1 LPQVERALEI
11 TRIQLCGRLS
21 VEIDGVQLSE
31 RLRGKQVPL
40 LLAYLV
46 LHRARHV
53 GRDELIDALWP
64 DQPPVSQDAALRTL
78 LSRLRS
84 SLGASTLA
92 GRDELILTLPE
103 PVWID
108 VEAAAAEVARAVDA
122 LEGGD
127 ARRAWALAQVPL
139 NIASRGLLPGS
150 QATWL
155 EPPRR
160 ELEAVRQQALE
171 VIGRAG
177 LVMGGTQL
185 QSAERAA
192 RTLIETQPYRESG
205 YVLLMEALA
214 ARGDVAEAMRVFDG
228 LRTLLRD
235 ELGTA
240 PSPEAIVAHER
251 LLRPEPRTGEPG
263 GRSDQGASSIPL
275 PAELRHRARAQLIGR
290 EQEIGELEERWDLA
304 CGGVGGGRS
313 GGRDGGR
320 DGGLDGRLDGGLDGR
335 RDGGPAGGLEG
346 GLEGGREGG
355 ADPEARSG
363 RIVLLAGD
371 AGIGKTTLTA
381 ELARRVH
388 DAGAIVL
395 AGRSPRETVVPY
407 QPFLEA
413 LRHWAMNAVLTDLRA
428 NTREYG
434 SELAR
439 LIPELRRRAPDLP
452 PPPQDE
458 PETERYRL
466 FEAVVGL
473 LTELSRSAPV
483 LLVLDDLQWAD
494 RPTLLLLRHMA
505 RATNPARLLI
515 LGAYR
520 AADRRGDTFTNALGE
535 LRRDRLA
542 SQLDIRGLSE
552 SETAELVLL
561 RAGENPA
568 RAFARA
574 LYEETEGNPFFV
586 EEIIRHLIEAGV
598 EVGRASA
605 SELQRFGLPEGV
617 KQVIAFRLGR
627 LEAPAAE
634 LLRVAAVIGR
644 DIDATLLERVV
655 LLSEEEFLGALDEAL
670 AAELLVESDA
680 KPGSYLFS
688 HALIRETLYESM
700 SGPRR
705 ARIHKRVGE
714 AIEAMQ
720 GRRRERYLPELAY
733 HFTRGADPEDA
744 QKAITYAVRA
754 GEQATTMLA
763 HEEAAEHYARAIDV
777 QGRFQPEASER
788 RCELLL
794 RLGEARVRAGERA
807 LGSSAFREAAAL
819 AERLGD
825 GASLAR
831 AAIGASRRYV
841 QPPGVVDT
849 ELIAMIE
856 RALEL
861 EPDRSLV
868 RVRLLACLCGAIY
881 YSPER
886 DRMRALSDEAIEIA
900 TELGDPEARA
910 YACSARRRILWDA
923 PHLSERVEVSTE
935 MLTLARQI
943 GNLELQLQ
951 AHAWLV
957 VDLLER
963 GDRDAV
969 TAQMEAFDG
978 GASRLRESL
987 YEWSTIV
994 WRAMSALLA
1003 GQLERAD
1010 VLASE
1015 ALAAG
1020 APAEAVT
1027 ASQYYSIQVLGIR
1040 REQGRMGELEHAA
1053 RKLVDD
1059 NPGRPAW
1066 RAALAT
1072 LLCEEGRLDEA
1083 REEFERLAAGGFDD
1097 VPKDLDWLI
1106 AMTLLSDVC
1115 ADLGDGERAALLYA
1129 KLGPYAAVN
1138 VVIGLAAVCL
1148 GSAESFLGKLA
1159 ATMGDGARAERHFE
1173 RALEANAQLG
1183 ARACLARTQV
1193 DYARALG
1200 SGPRAAELIA
1210 AASATAA
1217 ELGLGAVTRKV
1228 AKLERVG

>member
-1 LPQVERALEI
+1 M

-21 VEIDGVQLSE
+21 VEIGGVQLSD
-31 RLRGKQVPL
+31 RLRGRQVPL

-46 LHRARHV
+46 LNRTRHV

-64 DQPPVSQDAALRTL
+64 DQPPVSEDAALRTL

-84 SLGASTLA
+84 SLGTSTLA
-92 GRDELILTLPE
+92 GRDELILALPE

-108 VEAAAAEVARAVDA
+108 VEAAAAEVARALDA
-122 LEGGD
+122 LTRGD

-139 NIASRGLLPGS
+139 NIASRGLLPGA

-155 EPPRR
+155 EAPRR
-160 ELEAVRQQALE
+160 ELEDVRHQALE

-177 LVMGGTQL
+177 LMMGGTQL

-192 RTLIETQPYRESG
+192 RALIETEPYRESG
-205 YVLLMEALA
+205 YVVLMEALS
-214 ARGDVAEAMRVFDG
+214 ARGNAAEALRVFDG

-235 ELGTA
+235 ELGTN
-240 PSPEAIVAHER
+240 PSPEAIAAHDR
-251 LLRPEPRTGEPG
+251 LLRPLERSGEPG
-263 GRSDQGASSIPL
+263 RAGGAGNQDLGPSAIPL
-275 PAELRHRARAQLIGR
+275 PAELRQRAQGPLIGR
-290 EQEIGELEERWDLA
+290 ATELADLVARWDRA
-304 CGGVGGGRS
+304 CGG
-313 GGRDGGR
+313 
-320 DGGLDGRLDGGLDGR
+320 
-335 RDGGPAGGLEG
+335 AGV
-346 GLEGGREGG
+346 G
-355 ADPEARSG
+355 ADRGAEDPETQGG

-371 AGIGKTTLTA
+371 AGIGKTTLAA
-381 ELARRVH
+381 ELALRVH

-413 LRHWAMNAVLTDLRA
+413 LRHWALNAALTDLRA
-428 NTREYG
+428 STREYG

-452 PPPQDE
+452 PPASDE

-494 RPTLLLLRHMA
+494 RPTLLLLRHLA

-520 AADRRGDTFTNALGE
+520 STERRGDTFTNALGE

-542 SQLDIRGLSE
+542 SQLDIRGLNE
-552 SETAELVLL
+552 SETAELVRV
-561 RAGENPA
+561 RAGVTPG
-568 RAFARA
+568 RSFAHA

-598 EVGRASA
+598 HVGSASA

-627 LEAPAAE
+627 LEAPAAQ

-644 DIDATLLERVV
+644 DVDAALLERVV
-655 LLSEEEFLGALDEAL
+655 TLGEEEFLAALDEAL
-670 AAELLVESDA
+670 AAGLVVESDE

-714 AIEAMQ
+714 EIEAAR
-720 GRRRERYLPELAY
+720 GRRHERYLPELAY
-733 HFTRGADPEDA
+733 HFTRAADPDDA
-744 QKAITYAVRA
+744 EKAITYALRA
-754 GEQATTMLA
+754 AEQATTMLA
-763 HEEAAEHYARAIDV
+763 HEEAAEHYARALDV
-777 QGRFQPEASER
+777 LGRFQPEAPER

-794 RLGEARVRAGERA
+794 RLGEARVRGGERA
-807 LGSSAFREAAAL
+807 YASSAFREAAAL

-825 GASLAR
+825 GARLAR
-831 AAIGASRRYV
+831 AAVGASRRYV

-849 ELIAMIE
+849 ELIDMIE

-861 EPDRSLV
+861 QPDRTLM
-868 RVRLLACLCGAIY
+868 RVRLLASLCGAIY
-881 YSPER
+881 YSPGR
-886 DRMRALSDEAIEIA
+886 DRMPALSDEAMDIA
-900 TELGDPEARA
+900 TEIGDPEARA
-910 YACSARRRILWDA
+910 YACSARRRVLWDA
-923 PHLSERVEVSTE
+923 PHLAERIEVSTE

-969 TAQMEAFDG
+969 DAQIEAFEA
-978 GASRLRESL
+978 GANQTRQTLFEWNSL
-987 YEWSTIV
+987 V
-994 WRAMSALLA
+994 WRAMRALLA
-1003 GQLERAD
+1003 GSLDRAD
-1010 VLASE
+1010 RLASE

-1027 ASQYYSIQVLGIR
+1027 AAQYYAIQVLGIR
-1040 REQGRMGELEHAA
+1040 RDQGRMGELEQAA
-1053 RKLVDD
+1053 RQLVED

-1072 LLCEEGRLDEA
+1072 LLCQEGRLSEA
-1083 REEFERLAAGGFDD
+1083 REEFERLAGGDFEDI
-1097 VPKDLDWLI
+1097 PKDLDWMI
-1106 AMTLLSDVC
+1106 AITLLSDVC
-1115 ADLGDGERAALLYA
+1115 ADLGDSDRAALLYA
-1129 KLGPYAAVN
+1129 KLEPYADAN

-1148 GSAESFLGKLA
+1148 GSAASFLGKLA
-1159 ATMGDGARAERHFE
+1159 ATTGRTDLAAGHFE
-1173 RALEANAQLG
+1173 HALEANAALDAPG
-1183 ARACLARTQV
+1183 CLARTQV

-1200 SGPRAAELIA
+1200 PGPRAEELLA
-1210 AASATAA
+1210 AAEQTAS
-1217 ELGLGAVTRKV
+1217 ELGLGAVARKI
-1228 AKLERVG
+1228 AEFRGR

>member
-1 LPQVERALEI
+1 
-11 TRIQLCGRLS
+11 

-46 LHRARHV
+46 LNRRRHV

-64 DQPPVSQDAALRTL
+64 HQAPASEDAALRTL

-84 SLGASTLA
+84 SLGASSLA
-92 GRDELILTLPE
+92 GRDELILSLPE

-108 VEAAAAEVARAVDA
+108 VEAAAAEVASA
-122 LEGGD
+122 LEALDGGD

-139 NIASRGLLPGS
+139 NIASRGLLPGA

-155 EPPRR
+155 EAPRR
-160 ELEAVRQQALE
+160 ELEDVRQQALE

-192 RTLIETQPYRESG
+192 RTLIETEPYRESG

-214 ARGDVAEAMRVFDG
+214 ARGNVAEALRVFDG
-228 LRTLLRD
+228 LRILLRD
-235 ELGTA
+235 ELGTN
-240 PSPEAIVAHER
+240 PSRETIAAHDR
-251 LLRPEPRTGEPG
+251 LLRPQERGVEAG
-263 GRSDQGASSIPL
+263 GSAGTAGVSAIPL
-275 PAELRHRARAQLIGR
+275 PAELRHRAQGRLIGR
-290 EQEIGELEERWDLA
+290 HSEIAELEERWTLA
-304 CGGVGGGRS
+304 CGGAGAGLGPGPGS
-313 GGRDGGR
+313 GIRAGTSPGSDADDGG
-320 DGGLDGRLDGGLDGR
+320 
-335 RDGGPAGGLEG
+335 
-346 GLEGGREGG
+346 
-355 ADPEARSG
+355 G

-371 AGIGKTTLTA
+371 AGIGKTTLIA
-381 ELARRVH
+381 ELARQVH
-388 DAGAIVL
+388 GAGAIVL

-413 LRHWAMNAVLTDLRA
+413 LRHWALNALVADVRA

-434 SELAR
+434 PELAR
-439 LIPELRRRAPDLP
+439 LIPELRRRVPDMP

-473 LTELSRSAPV
+473 FGDLSRSAPV

-494 RPTLLLLRHMA
+494 RPTLLLLRHLA
-505 RATNPARLLI
+505 RATDPARVLI
-515 LGAYR
+515 LGSYR
-520 AADRRGDTFTNALGE
+520 SAERGDTFTNALTE

-542 SQLDIRGLSE
+542 SELDIKGLDE
-552 SETAELVLL
+552 VETAELVRL
-561 RAGENPA
+561 RAGEAPA

-598 EVGRASA
+598 KVGSASA

-617 KQVIAFRLGR
+617 KQVIAFRLMR
-627 LEAPAAE
+627 LGAPAAE

-644 DIDATLLERVV
+644 DVDGELLESVV
-655 LLSEEEFLGALDEAL
+655 QLGDDEFLAALEEAL
-670 AAELLVESDA
+670 GAVLLVESDER
-680 KPGSYLFS
+680 PGSYLFS

-700 SGPRR
+700 SALRR

-714 AIEAMQ
+714 AIEAAQ
-720 GRRRERYLPELAY
+720 GRRHERYLPELAY
-733 HFTRGADPEDA
+733 HFTRAADPDDA
-744 QKAITYAVRA
+744 EKAITYAFRA

-763 HEEAAEHYARAIDV
+763 HEEAAEHYARALEV

-794 RLGEARVRAGERA
+794 RLGEARVRGGERA
-807 LGSSAFREAAAL
+807 RGSSAFRDAAAL
-819 AERLGD
+819 AEQLGD

-831 AAIGASRRYV
+831 AAIGASRLYV
-841 QPPGVVDT
+841 QPPGVVDA

-861 EPDRSLV
+861 EPERSIV

-886 DRMRALSDEAIEIA
+886 DRMAAISAEAAEIA
-900 TELGDPEARA
+900 DDLGDPEARA
-910 YACSARRRILWDA
+910 YACSARRRVLWDA
-923 PHLSERVEVSTE
+923 PHLAERIEVSTE
-935 MLTLARQI
+935 MLTLARHI

-963 GDRDAV
+963 GDLDAV
-969 TAQMEAFDG
+969 DAQLDAFEA
-978 GASRLRESL
+978 GADRLRQPL
-987 YEWSTIV
+987 FEWNALM
-994 WRAMSALLA
+994 WRAMRALLA
-1003 GQLERAD
+1003 GSLSLADQLA
-1010 VLASE
+1010 AE

-1020 APAEAVT
+1020 GPVEAVT
-1027 ASQYYSIQVLGIR
+1027 ASQYYAIQLLGIR
-1040 REQGRMGELEHAA
+1040 REQGRMGELEQPA
-1053 RKLVDD
+1053 RKLVEE
-1059 NPGRPAW
+1059 NPARPAW

-1072 LLCEEGRLDEA
+1072 MLCEEGRLAEA
-1083 REEFERLAAGGFDD
+1083 REEFSRLAAGDFEDI
-1097 VPKDLDWLI
+1097 PKDLDWII

-1115 ADLGDGERAALLYA
+1115 ADLDDGARAALLYA
-1129 KLGPYAAVN
+1129 RLEPYADAN

-1148 GSAESFLGKLA
+1148 GSAASFLGKLA
-1159 ATMGDGARAERHFE
+1159 ATMGDAALAERHFE
-1173 RALEANAQLG
+1173 RALVVNERLG
-1183 ARACLARTQV
+1183 APACLARTQV

-1200 SGPRAAELIA
+1200 MGDPRAAEVL
-1210 AASATAA
+1210 ATAERTA
-1217 ELGLGAVTRKV
+1217 ADLGLGAVARKV
-1228 AKLERVG
+1228 AALSAAAP

>member
-1 LPQVERALEI
+1 M

-21 VEIDGVQLSE
+21 VEIDGVQISE

-46 LHRARHV
+46 LNRARHV

-64 DQPPVSQDAALRTL
+64 EEPPVSQDAALRTL

-84 SLGASTLA
+84 SLGSETLA

-108 VEAAAAEVARAVDA
+108 VEAAAAEVSRALDA
-122 LEGGD
+122 LTRGD

-139 NIASRGLLPGS
+139 NIASRGLLPGA

-155 EPPRR
+155 EAPRR
-160 ELEAVRQQALE
+160 ELEDVRHQALE

-192 RTLIETQPYRESG
+192 RTLIETEPYRESG

-214 ARGDVAEAMRVFDG
+214 ARGNVAEALRVFDG

-235 ELGTA
+235 ELGTN
-240 PSPEAIVAHER
+240 PSPEAIAAHER
-251 LLRPEPRTGEPG
+251 LLRPESRGADMDQ
-263 GRSDQGASSIPL
+263 RSDQGIPAIPL
-275 PAELRHRARAQLIGR
+275 PAELRHRAQAPLIGR
-290 EQEIGELEERWDLA
+290 EQELAELQRRWDLA
-304 CGGVGGGRS
+304 CGGAGGAGGAGGWGGSGGGRGGVRGPDSDAS
-313 GGRDGGR
+313 G
-320 DGGLDGRLDGGLDGR
+320 
-335 RDGGPAGGLEG
+335 
-346 GLEGGREGG
+346 
-355 ADPEARSG
+355 G

-371 AGIGKTTLTA
+371 AGIGKTTLSA

-388 DAGAIVL
+388 EDGAIVL

-413 LRHWAMNAVLTDLRA
+413 LRHWAFNAFVADLRA

-434 SELAR
+434 PELAR
-439 LIPELRRRAPDLP
+439 LVPELRRRVPDLA

-494 RPTLLLLRHMA
+494 RPTLLLLRHLA

-515 LGAYR
+515 LVAYR
-520 AADRRGDTFTNALGE
+520 SAERGDTFTNALTE

-542 SQLDIRGLSE
+542 SELDVKGLGE
-552 SETAELVLL
+552 SETAELVRA
-561 RAGENPA
+561 RAGEAPA

-598 EVGRASA
+598 HVGSASA

-617 KQVIAFRLGR
+617 KQVIAFRLMR

-644 DIDATLLERVV
+644 DVDAALLERVV
-655 LLSEEEFLGALDEAL
+655 VLTEDEFLAALDETIGAS
-670 AAELLVESDA
+670 LLVESDDR
-680 KPGSYLFS
+680 PGSYLFT

-700 SGPRR
+700 SATRR

-714 AIEAMQ
+714 AIEAAQ
-720 GRRRERYLPELAY
+720 GRRHERYLPELAY

-744 QKAITYAVRA
+744 EKAITYALRA
-754 GEQATTMLA
+754 ADLATTMLA
-763 HEEAAEHYARAIDV
+763 HEEAAEHYAHAIDV
-777 QGRFQPEASER
+777 QGRFQPEAYER

-794 RLGEARVRAGERA
+794 RLGEARVRGGERA

-861 EPDRSLV
+861 ERERSLV

-886 DRMRALSDEAIEIA
+886 DRMAALSDEAMSIA
-900 TELGDPEARA
+900 VELGDPEARA
-910 YACSARRRILWDA
+910 YACSARRRVLWDA
-923 PHLSERVEVSTE
+923 PHLAERIEVSTE

-969 TAQMEAFDG
+969 DAQIEAFEA
-978 GASRLRESL
+978 GAGRLRQPL
-987 YEWSTIV
+987 FEWNSIL
-994 WRAMSALLA
+994 WRAMRALLA
-1003 GQLERAD
+1003 GSLSLADQLA
-1010 VLASE
+1010 AE

-1027 ASQYYSIQVLGIR
+1027 VSQYYAIQLLGIR
-1040 REQGRMGELEHAA
+1040 REQGRMGELEPSA
-1053 RKLVDD
+1053 RRLVEE
-1059 NPGRPAW
+1059 NPSRPAW

-1072 LLCEEGRLDEA
+1072 LLCESGRLDEA
-1083 REEFERLAAGGFDD
+1083 REEFERLALGDFEDI
-1097 VPKDLDWLI
+1097 PKDLDWMI

-1115 ADLGDGERAALLYA
+1115 ADLGDGDRAALLYA
-1129 KLGPYAAVN
+1129 KLEPYANLN

-1148 GSAESFLGKLA
+1148 GSAESFLGRLA
-1159 ATMGDGARAERHFE
+1159 GTMGRIDLATRHFE
-1173 RALEANAQLG
+1173 RALAGDFALG
-1183 ARACLARTQV
+1183 APACLARTQV

-1200 SGPRAAELIA
+1200 PGPRAAELLA
-1210 AASATAA
+1210 AAGRTAA
-1217 ELGLGAVTRKV
+1217 ELGLGAVARKV
-1228 AKLERVG
+1228 AALDGF

>member
-1 LPQVERALEI
+1 M

-21 VEIDGVQLSE
+21 VEIDGVQLSQ

-40 LLAYLV
+40 LLAYMV
-46 LHRARHV
+46 LNRMRHV

-64 DQPPVSQDAALRTL
+64 HQAPVSQDAALRTL

-84 SLGASTLA
+84 SLGASSLA
-92 GRDELILTLPE
+92 GRDELILSLPE

-108 VEAAAAEVARAVDA
+108 VEAAAAEVSRALEA

-127 ARRAWALAQVPL
+127 SRRAWALAQVPL
-139 NIASRGLLPGS
+139 NIASRGLLPGA
-150 QATWL
+150 QAIWL
-155 EPPRR
+155 EAPRR
-160 ELEAVRQQALE
+160 ELEDVREQALE

-177 LVMGGTQL
+177 LLMGGTQL

-192 RTLIETQPYRESG
+192 RTLIETEPYRESG

-214 ARGDVAEAMRVFDG
+214 ARGNVAEALRVFDV

-235 ELGTA
+235 ELGTT
-240 PSPEAIVAHER
+240 PSAEAIAVHDR
-251 LLRPEPRTGEPG
+251 LLRPQERGVEPAG
-263 GRSDQGASSIPL
+263 GAGPASVQAIPL
-275 PAELRHRARAQLIGR
+275 PAELRHRAQGPLIGR
-290 EQEIGELEERWDLA
+290 QSEIAELEERWNLA
-304 CGGVGGGRS
+304 CGGAGPGMVP
-313 GGRDGGR
+313 
-320 DGGLDGRLDGGLDGR
+320 GLDPD
-335 RDGGPAGGLEG
+335 AGG
-346 GLEGGREGG
+346 
-355 ADPEARSG
+355 G

-371 AGIGKTTLTA
+371 AGVGKTTLIA

-388 DAGAIVL
+388 NAGAIVL

-413 LRHWAMNAVLTDLRA
+413 LRHWALNALVADLRA
-428 NTREYG
+428 STREYG
-434 SELAR
+434 PELAR
-439 LIPELRRRAPDLP
+439 LIPELRRRVPDLP
-452 PPPQDE
+452 SPPQDE

-494 RPTLLLLRHMA
+494 RPSLLLLRHLA

-515 LGAYR
+515 LGSYR
-520 AADRRGDTFTNALGE
+520 SAERGDTFTNALTE
-535 LRRDRLA
+535 LRRDRL
-542 SQLDIRGLSE
+542 SSELDIKGLDE
-552 SETAELVLL
+552 AETAELVRL
-561 RAGENPA
+561 RASEAPA

-598 EVGRASA
+598 QVGSASA

-627 LEAPAAE
+627 LDAPAAE

-644 DIDATLLERVV
+644 DIDGELLEGVV
-655 LLSEEEFLGALDEAL
+655 QLGEDEFLAALEEAL
-670 AAELLVESDA
+670 GAVLLVESDERT
-680 KPGSYLFS
+680 GSYLFS

-700 SGPRR
+700 SALRR

-714 AIEAMQ
+714 AIEAAQ
-720 GRRRERYLPELAY
+720 GRRHERYLPELAY
-733 HFTRGADPEDA
+733 HFTRGADPDDA
-744 QKAITYAVRA
+744 EKAITYALRA

-763 HEEAAEHYARAIDV
+763 HEEAAEHYARALDV
-777 QGRFQPEASER
+777 QGRFQPDASER

-794 RLGEARVRAGERA
+794 RLGEARVRGGERA
-807 LGSSAFREAAAL
+807 RGSSAFRDAAAL
-819 AERLGD
+819 AEQLGD
-825 GASLAR
+825 GAALAR
-831 AAIGASRRYV
+831 AAIGASRLYV

-861 EPDRSLV
+861 SPDRTVV

-881 YSPER
+881 YAPER
-886 DRMRALSDEAIEIA
+886 DRMSALSAEAMEIA
-900 TELGDPEARA
+900 VELGDPEARA
-910 YACSARRRILWDA
+910 YACSARRRVLWDA
-923 PHLSERVEVSTE
+923 PHLAERIELSTE

-963 GDRDAV
+963 GDLDAV
-969 TAQMEAFDG
+969 DAQIDAFEA
-978 GASRLRESL
+978 GADRLRQPL
-987 YEWSTIV
+987 FQWNAIL
-994 WRAMSALLA
+994 WRAMRALLA
-1003 GQLERAD
+1003 GSLSVADQLA
-1010 VLASE
+1010 AE

-1020 APAEAVT
+1020 GPSEAVT
-1027 ASQYYSIQVLGIR
+1027 ASQYYAIQLLAIR
-1040 REQGRMGELEHAA
+1040 RDQGRMGELEQAA
-1053 RKLVDD
+1053 RKLVEE
-1059 NPGRPAW
+1059 NSARPAW

-1072 LLCEEGRLDEA
+1072 MLCEEGRLDEA
-1083 REEFERLAAGGFDD
+1083 REEFSRLAVGDFDD
-1097 VPKDLDWLI
+1097 IPKDLDWMI

-1129 KLGPYAAVN
+1129 RLEPYADVN

-1148 GSAESFLGKLA
+1148 GSAASFLGKLA
-1159 ATMGDGARAERHFE
+1159 ATMGEAEVARGHFE
-1173 RALEANAQLG
+1173 RALLANTALG
-1183 ARACLARTQV
+1183 APGCLARTQV

-1200 SGPRAAELIA
+1200 PDSPRGAELLA
-1210 AASATAA
+1210 AANRTAA
-1217 ELGLGAVTRKV
+1217 DLGLGAVARKV
-1228 AKLERVG
+1228 AALSAAAPSALPHWHPGS

>member
-1 LPQVERALEI
+1 M
-11 TRIQLCGRLS
+11 
-21 VEIDGVQLSE
+21 EIDGVQLSE
-31 RLRGKQVPL
+31 RLRGRQVPL

-46 LHRARHV
+46 LNRARHV

-64 DQPPVSQDAALRTL
+64 EAPPVSQDAALRTL

-84 SLGASTLA
+84 SLGSSALA
-92 GRDELILTLPE
+92 GRDELILALPE

-108 VEAAAAEVARAVDA
+108 VEAAAAEVARALDA
-122 LEGGD
+122 LERGD

-139 NIASRGLLPGS
+139 NIASRGLLPGA

-155 EPPRR
+155 EAPRR
-160 ELEAVRQQALE
+160 ELEDVRQQALE

-192 RTLIETQPYRESG
+192 RTLIETEPYRESG

-214 ARGDVAEAMRVFDG
+214 ARGNVAEALRVFDG

-235 ELGTA
+235 ELGTN
-240 PSPEAIVAHER
+240 PSSEAIAAHER
-251 LLRPEPRTGEPG
+251 LLRPQERAGDRG
-263 GRSDQGASSIPL
+263 GGDRGGAGGDPSQGPSSIPL
-275 PAELRHRARAQLIGR
+275 PAELRHRAQGPLIGR
-290 EQEIGELEERWDLA
+290 AQELADLEARWDRA
-304 CGGVGGGRS
+304 RGGGGAGVDAGVSVDPGAGVGGPGPDWGQGS
-313 GGRDGGR
+313 G
-320 DGGLDGRLDGGLDGR
+320 
-335 RDGGPAGGLEG
+335 
-346 GLEGGREGG
+346 
-355 ADPEARSG
+355 PEAQSG

-371 AGIGKTTLTA
+371 AGIGKTTLSA

-413 LRHWAMNAVLTDLRA
+413 LRHWAMNAELTDLRA
-428 NTREYG
+428 STREYG

-473 LTELSRSAPV
+473 LTDLSRSAPV

-494 RPTLLLLRHMA
+494 RPTLLLLRHLA

-520 AADRRGDTFTNALGE
+520 AAERRGDTFTSALGE

-552 SETAELVLL
+552 SETAELVRV

-586 EEIIRHLIEAGV
+586 EEMIRHLIEAGV
-598 EVGRASA
+598 QVGSASA

-617 KQVIAFRLGR
+617 KQVIALRLGR
-627 LEAPAAE
+627 LDAPAAE

-644 DIDATLLERVV
+644 DVDAALLERVV
-655 LLSEEEFLGALDEAL
+655 VLGEDEFLAALDEAL
-670 AAELLVESDA
+670 VAVLLVESDEN
-680 KPGSYLFS
+680 PGSYLFS

-733 HFTRGADPEDA
+733 HFTRGADPDDA
-744 QKAITYAVRA
+744 EKAITYAWRA

-763 HEEAAEHYARAIDV
+763 HEEAAEHYARALDV
-777 QGRFQPEASER
+777 QGRFEPEASER

-794 RLGEARVRAGERA
+794 RLGEARVRGGERA

-861 EPDRSLV
+861 EPERSLV
-868 RVRLLACLCGAIY
+868 RLRLLASLCG
-881 YSPER
+881 
-886 DRMRALSDEAIEIA
+886 
-900 TELGDPEARA
+900 
-910 YACSARRRILWDA
+910 
-923 PHLSERVEVSTE
+923 
-935 MLTLARQI
+935 
-943 GNLELQLQ
+943 
-951 AHAWLV
+951 
-957 VDLLER
+957 
-963 GDRDAV
+963 
-969 TAQMEAFDG
+969 
-978 GASRLRESL
+978 
-987 YEWSTIV
+987 
-994 WRAMSALLA
+994 
-1003 GQLERAD
+1003 
-1010 VLASE
+1010 
-1015 ALAAG
+1015 
-1020 APAEAVT
+1020 
-1027 ASQYYSIQVLGIR
+1027 SI
-1040 REQGRMGELEHAA
+1040 
-1053 RKLVDD
+1053 
-1059 NPGRPAW
+1059 
-1066 RAALAT
+1066 
-1072 LLCEEGRLDEA
+1072 
-1083 REEFERLAAGGFDD
+1083 
-1097 VPKDLDWLI
+1097 
-1106 AMTLLSDVC
+1106 
-1115 ADLGDGERAALLYA
+1115 
-1129 KLGPYAAVN
+1129 
-1138 VVIGLAAVCL
+1138 
-1148 GSAESFLGKLA
+1148 
-1159 ATMGDGARAERHFE
+1159 
-1173 RALEANAQLG
+1173 
-1183 ARACLARTQV
+1183 
-1193 DYARALG
+1193 
-1200 SGPRAAELIA
+1200 
-1210 AASATAA
+1210 
-1217 ELGLGAVTRKV
+1217 
-1228 AKLERVG
+1228 

>member
-1 LPQVERALEI
+1 M

-31 RLRGKQVPL
+31 RLRGRQVPL

-46 LHRARHV
+46 LNRTRHV
-53 GRDELIDALWP
+53 GRDELIDAMWP
-64 DQPPVSQDAALRTL
+64 DQPPVSEDAALRTL

-84 SLGASTLA
+84 SLGPSTLL
-92 GRDELILTLPE
+92 GRDELILALPE
-103 PVWID
+103 PAWID
-108 VEAAAAEVARAVDA
+108 VEAAAAEVARALDA
-122 LEGGD
+122 LDLGD
-127 ARRAWALAQVPL
+127 ARRAWAVAQVPL
-139 NIASRGLLPGS
+139 NIASRGLLPGT
-150 QATWL
+150 QANWL
-155 EPPRR
+155 EAPRR
-160 ELEAVRQQALE
+160 ELEDVRQQALE

-192 RTLIETQPYRESG
+192 RTLIESEPYRESG
-205 YVLLMEALA
+205 YVILMEALA
-214 ARGDVAEAMRVFDG
+214 ARGNVAEAMRLFDG

-240 PSPEAIVAHER
+240 PSPEALAAHER
-251 LLRPEPRTGEPG
+251 LLRPEGRASAPGVEPD
-263 GRSDQGASSIPL
+263 RDLSAIPL
-275 PAELRHRARAQLIGR
+275 PAELRQRAQGPLIGR
-290 EQEIGELEERWDLA
+290 APELAALQARWDLA
-304 CGGVGGGRS
+304 CGAAGAGDAR
-313 GGRDGGR
+313 
-320 DGGLDGRLDGGLDGR
+320 GLD
-335 RDGGPAGGLEG
+335 A
-346 GLEGGREGG
+346 GGRE
-355 ADPEARSG
+355 G

-395 AGRSPRETVVPY
+395 AGRSPRETVVAY

-413 LRHWAMNAVLTDLRA
+413 LRHWALNAALPDLRGK
-428 NTREYG
+428 TREYG

-452 PPPQDE
+452 PPAQDE

-483 LLVLDDLQWAD
+483 LLVLDDIQWAD
-494 RPTLLLLRHMA
+494 RPTLLLLRHLA

-520 AADRRGDTFTNALGE
+520 SAERRGDTFTNALGE

-542 SQLDIRGLSE
+542 SQLDIGGLSE
-552 SETAELVLL
+552 SETAELVRR
-561 RAGENPA
+561 RAGEVPA
-568 RAFARA
+568 RAFVRA
-574 LYEETEGNPFFV
+574 LFEETEGNPFFV
-586 EEIIRHLIEAGV
+586 EEIVRHLIEAGV
-598 EVGRASA
+598 HVGSASP

-644 DIDATLLERVV
+644 DVDAALLERVV
-655 LLSEEEFLGALDEAL
+655 VLSEEEFLAALDEAL
-670 AAELLVESDA
+670 GAALLVESHDKQGA
-680 KPGSYLFS
+680 YLFS

-700 SGPRR
+700 SAPRR

-714 AIEAMQ
+714 AIEAAQ
-720 GRRRERYLPELAY
+720 GRRHERYLAELAY
-733 HFTRGADPEDA
+733 HFTRAADPEDA
-744 QKAITYAVRA
+744 EKAITYAWRA

-763 HEEAAEHYARAIDV
+763 HEEAAEHYARALDV
-777 QGRFQPEASER
+777 QGRFEPDAPER

-794 RLGEARVRAGERA
+794 RLGEARVRGGERA
-807 LGSSAFREAAAL
+807 QASWAFREAAAL
-819 AERLGD
+819 AEALGD
-825 GASLAR
+825 GGGLAR

-841 QPPGVVDT
+841 QPPGVVDG
-849 ELIAMIE
+849 ELIAMLE

-861 EPDRSLV
+861 EPDRSLL

-881 YSPER
+881 YAPSR
-886 DRMRALSDEAIEIA
+886 DRMQALSDEAIEIA
-900 TELGDPEARA
+900 NELGDPEARA
-910 YACSARRRILWDA
+910 HACSARRRMLWDA

-969 TAQMEAFDG
+969 DAQIEAFEA
-978 GASRLRESL
+978 GANRLRQPL
-987 YEWSTIV
+987 YEWNSIL
-994 WRAMSALLA
+994 WRAMRALLD
-1003 GQLERAD
+1003 GSLERAD
-1010 VLASE
+1010 RLAAE

-1027 ASQYYSIQVLGIR
+1027 ASQYYSIQLLAIR
-1040 REQGRMGELEHAA
+1040 REQGRMAELERAA
-1053 RKLVDD
+1053 RQLVED

-1066 RAALAT
+1066 RAGLAT
-1072 LLCEEGRLDEA
+1072 LLCEEGRLSEA
-1083 REEFERLAAGGFDD
+1083 REEFELLAAGGFDD
-1097 VPKDLDWLI
+1097 IPKDLDWTI
-1106 AMTLLSDVC
+1106 AMVLLSDVC

-1129 KLGPYAAVN
+1129 KLAPYADVN
-1138 VVIGLAAVCL
+1138 VVVGLAAACL
-1148 GSAESFLGKLA
+1148 GSAESFLGRLA
-1159 ATMGDGARAERHFE
+1159 ATMGQSAEAERHFE
-1173 RALEANAQLG
+1173 RALAANAALR
-1183 ARACLARTQV
+1183 APACLARTQV

-1200 SGPRAAELIA
+1200 KLGVRGGPPADELLA
-1210 AASATAA
+1210 AAGRAAA
-1217 ELGLGAVTRKV
+1217 ELGLGAVAGKI
-1228 AKLERVG
+1228 AALGALLAELVGAPDGGALAELVGGA

>member
-1 LPQVERALEI
+1 M

-21 VEIDGVQLSE
+21 VEIEGVQLAE
-31 RLRGKQVPL
+31 RLRGRQVPL

-46 LHRARHV
+46 LNRTRHV

-64 DQPPVSQDAALRTL
+64 NQPPVSQDAALRTL

-84 SLGASTLA
+84 SLGSSALA
-92 GRDELILTLPE
+92 GRDELILALPE

-122 LEGGD
+122 LERGD
-127 ARRAWALAQVPL
+127 ARRGWALAQVPL
-139 NIASRGLLPGS
+139 NIASRGLLPGAH
-150 QATWL
+150 ATWL

-160 ELEAVRQQALE
+160 ELEDVRQQALE

-177 LVMGGTQL
+177 LMMGGTQL

-192 RTLIETQPYRESG
+192 RTLIELEPYRESG
-205 YVLLMEALA
+205 YILLMEALS
-214 ARGDVAEAMRVFDG
+214 ARGNVAEALRVFDG
-228 LRTLLRD
+228 LRMLLRD
-235 ELGTA
+235 ELGTN
-240 PSPEAIVAHER
+240 PSAETIAAHQR
-251 LLRPEPRTGEPG
+251 LLRPLERAGEPG
-263 GRSDQGASSIPL
+263 GVGGDQDRGPGPSAIPL
-275 PAELRHRARAQLIGR
+275 PAELRQRAQGPMIGR
-290 EQEIGELEERWDLA
+290 AEEMADLVARWDWA
-304 CGGVGGGRS
+304 CGVAGAGALTEDP
-313 GGRDGGR
+313 DGY
-320 DGGLDGRLDGGLDGR
+320 
-335 RDGGPAGGLEG
+335 
-346 GLEGGREGG
+346 
-355 ADPEARSG
+355 SG

-388 DAGAIVL
+388 DAGGIVL

-413 LRHWAMNAVLTDLRA
+413 LRHWALNAALTDLRA
-428 NTREYG
+428 STHEYG

-494 RPTLLLLRHMA
+494 RPSLLLLRHLA

-515 LGAYR
+515 IGVYR
-520 AADRRGDTFTNALGE
+520 STERGDTFTNAMAE

-542 SQLDIRGLSE
+542 SQLDIRGLSA
-552 SETAELVLL
+552 SETSELVRA
-561 RAGENPA
+561 RAGVSPA
-568 RAFARA
+568 RAFAHA

-598 EVGRASA
+598 QVGSASA

-634 LLRVAAVIGR
+634 LLRVGAVIGR
-644 DIDATLLERVV
+644 DVDAALLERVV
-655 LLSEEEFLGALDEAL
+655 VLDEEEFLAALEEAL
-670 AAELLVESDA
+670 GAELLVESDQ

-700 SGPRR
+700 SAPRR

-733 HFTRGADPEDA
+733 HFTRAADPEDA
-744 QKAITYAVRA
+744 EKAITYAFRA

-763 HEEAAEHYARAIDV
+763 HEEAAEHYARALDV

-794 RLGEARVRAGERA
+794 RLGEARVRGGDRA

-819 AERLGD
+819 AEGLGD
-825 GASLAR
+825 GARLAR

-841 QPPGVVDT
+841 QPPGVIDT

-861 EPDRSLV
+861 QPERSLV
-868 RVRLLACLCGAIY
+868 RVRLLACLCGAVY

-886 DRMRALSDEAIEIA
+886 DRMPALSDEAMAIA
-900 TELGDPEARA
+900 DELGDPEARA
-910 YACSARRRILWDA
+910 HACSARRRVLWDA
-923 PHLSERVEVSTE
+923 PHLAERVEVSTE

-969 TAQMEAFDG
+969 DAQIEAFEA
-978 GASRLRESL
+978 GAHRLRQPL
-987 YEWSTIV
+987 FEWNSIL
-994 WRAMSALLA
+994 WRAMLALLA
-1003 GQLERAD
+1003 GSFDRAER
-1010 VLASE
+1010 LAAE

-1027 ASQYYSIQVLGIR
+1027 VSQYYAIQVLGIR
-1040 REQGRMGELEHAA
+1040 RDQGRMGELEAAA
-1053 RKLVDD
+1053 RKMVEE
-1059 NPGRPAW
+1059 NPARPAW

-1072 LLCEEGRLDEA
+1072 LLAEDGRLDEA
-1083 REEFERLAAGGFDD
+1083 REEFSRLAAGDFDD
-1097 VPKDLDWLI
+1097 IPKDLDWLI
-1106 AMTLLSDVC
+1106 AIVLLSDVC
-1115 ADLGDGERAALLYA
+1115 ADLGDGDRAKLLYA
-1129 KLGPYAAVN
+1129 NLEPYADVN

-1148 GSAESFLGKLA
+1148 GSAASFLGRLA
-1159 ATMGDGARAERHFE
+1159 ATMGRTYDARRHFK
-1173 RALEANAQLG
+1173 RALEANAALG
-1183 ARACLARTQV
+1183 APACLARTQV
-1193 DYARALG
+1193 EYARALG
-1200 SGPRAAELIA
+1200 PGPQADELLA
-1210 AASATAA
+1210 DAGRVAA
-1217 ELGLGAVTRKV
+1217 ELGLGAVARKI
-1228 AKLERVG
+1228 AELGGHY

>member
-1 LPQVERALEI
+1 M

-31 RLRGKQVPL
+31 RLRGRQVPL

-46 LHRARHV
+46 LNRARHV

-64 DQPPVSQDAALRTL
+64 HQPPVSQDAALRTL

-84 SLGASTLA
+84 SLGSSTLA
-92 GRDELILTLPE
+92 GRDELILALPE

-108 VEAAAAEVARAVDA
+108 VEAAAAEVARA
-122 LEGGD
+122 LEARERGD

-139 NIASRGLLPGS
+139 NIASRGLLPGAH
-150 QATWL
+150 ATWL
-155 EPPRR
+155 EAPRR
-160 ELEAVRQQALE
+160 ELEDVRQQALE

-177 LVMGGTQL
+177 LMMGGTQL

-192 RTLIETQPYRESG
+192 RTLIETEPYRESG

-214 ARGDVAEAMRVFDG
+214 ARGNVAEAVRVFDG

-235 ELGTA
+235 ELGTS
-240 PSPEAIVAHER
+240 PSSEAIAAHER
-251 LLRPEPRTGEPG
+251 LLRPRDRGGEPG
-263 GRSDQGASSIPL
+263 GPPDQSPSAIPL
-275 PAELRHRARAQLIGR
+275 PAELHPRAPGPLIGR
-290 EQEIGELEERWDLA
+290 ARELAGLEARWDRAL
-304 CGGVGGGRS
+304 GVAS
-313 GGRDGGR
+313 GVDGT
-320 DGGLDGRLDGGLDGR
+320 
-335 RDGGPAGGLEG
+335 E
-346 GLEGGREGG
+346 
-355 ADPEARSG
+355 DPEMQHR

-413 LRHWAMNAVLTDLRA
+413 LRHWALNAALIDLRA
-428 NTREYG
+428 TAREYG

-439 LIPELRRRAPDLP
+439 LIPELRRRAPELP

-505 RATNPARLLI
+505 RATDPSRVLI

-520 AADRRGDTFTNALGE
+520 SAERRGDTFTNALGE

-542 SQLDIRGLSE
+542 SQLDIKGLSE
-552 SETAELVLL
+552 SETAELVRM
-561 RAGENPA
+561 RAGESPA
-568 RAFARA
+568 RGFAHA
-574 LYEETEGNPFFV
+574 LYEETEGNPFFA

-598 EVGRASA
+598 QVGSASP

-644 DIDATLLERVV
+644 GVDAALLERVV
-655 LLSEEEFLGALDEAL
+655 LLDEDEFLAALDEAL
-670 AAELLVESDA
+670 GAVLLVESDA
-680 KPGSYLFS
+680 KPGNYLFS
-688 HALIRETLYESM
+688 HTLIRETLYESM
-700 SGPRR
+700 SAPRR

-733 HFTRGADPEDA
+733 HFTRAADPENA
-744 QKAITYAVRA
+744 EKAITYAFRA

-763 HEEAAEHYARAIDV
+763 HEEAAEHYARALDV

-794 RLGEARVRAGERA
+794 RLGEARVHGGERA

-861 EPDRSLV
+861 EPERSLL

-881 YSPER
+881 HSPQR
-886 DRMRALSDEAIEIA
+886 DRMPALSEEAVAIA
-900 TELGDPEARA
+900 TELGDPESRA
-910 YACSARRRILWDA
+910 YACSARRRVLWDA
-923 PHLSERVEVSTE
+923 PHLAERVEVSTE

-963 GDRDAV
+963 GDIDAV
-969 TAQMEAFDG
+969 DAQTEAFDA
-978 GASRLRESL
+978 GAHRLRQPL
-987 YEWSTIV
+987 YEWNSIL
-994 WRAMSALLA
+994 WRAMRALLA
-1003 GQLERAD
+1003 GSLDDAD
-1010 VLASE
+1010 RLASE

-1020 APAEAVT
+1020 GPAEAIT
-1027 ASQYYSIQVLGIR
+1027 ASQYYAIQVLAIR
-1040 REQGRMGELEHAA
+1040 RDQGRMAELEQAA
-1053 RKLVDD
+1053 RRLVDD

-1072 LLCEEGRLDEA
+1072 LLCQERRLLEA
-1083 REEFERLAAGGFDD
+1083 RAEFERLAANDFDD
-1097 VPKDLDWLI
+1097 VPQDLDWMI

-1115 ADLGDGERAALLYA
+1115 ADLGDGDRAALLYS
-1129 KLGPYAAVN
+1129 KLEPYANVN

-1159 ATMGDGARAERHFE
+1159 ATMGRTDEAKRHFD
-1173 RALEANAQLG
+1173 RALEANSALG
-1183 ARACLARTQV
+1183 APGCLARTQV

-1200 SGPRAAELIA
+1200 PGPRAEELLAVA
-1210 AASATAA
+1210 AQSAGK
-1217 ELGLGAVTRKV
+1217 LGLGAVSRRI
-1228 AKLERVG
+1228 AELRGP

>member
-1 LPQVERALEI
+1 M

-46 LHRARHV
+46 LNRARHV

-84 SLGASTLA
+84 SLGSSTVA
-92 GRDELILTLPE
+92 GRDELILALPE

-108 VEAAAAEVARAVDA
+108 VEAAAAEVVRAVDL
-122 LEGGD
+122 LERGD
-127 ARRAWALAQVPL
+127 ARRAWAAAQVPL
-139 NIASRGLLPGS
+139 NIAGRGLLPGA

-155 EPPRR
+155 EAPRR
-160 ELEAVRQQALE
+160 ELEAMRQQTLE

-177 LVMGGTQL
+177 LMMGGTQL

-192 RTLIETQPYRESG
+192 RSLIASEPYRESG
-205 YVLLMEALA
+205 YVLLMDALS
-214 ARGDVAEAMRVFDG
+214 ARGNVAEALRVFDG

-235 ELGTA
+235 ELGTN
-240 PSPEAIVAHER
+240 PSPEAIAAHNR
-251 LLRPEPRTGEPG
+251 LLRPLERVGEPG
-263 GRSDQGASSIPL
+263 GAGGDPNQDPSLLTIPL
-275 PAELRHRARAQLIGR
+275 PAELHQRGQGPLIGR
-290 EQEIGELEERWDLA
+290 AQEMADLEARWNRA
-304 CGGVGGGRS
+304 CGGVR
-313 GGRDGGR
+313 
-320 DGGLDGRLDGGLDGR
+320 
-335 RDGGPAGGLEG
+335 AGAN
-346 GLEGGREGG
+346 RG
-355 ADPEARSG
+355 ADDGDAHSG

-413 LRHWAMNAVLTDLRA
+413 LRHWALNAALADLRA
-428 NTREYG
+428 SAREYG

-452 PPPQDE
+452 PPPRTE

-515 LGAYR
+515 IGAYR
-520 AADRRGDTFTNALGE
+520 STERRRDTFTNAMRE

-542 SQLDIRGLSE
+542 SQLDIKGLSS
-552 SETAELVLL
+552 SETTELVRL
-561 RAGENPA
+561 RAGVSPA
-568 RAFARA
+568 RAFAHA

-598 EVGRASA
+598 QVGRASA

-644 DIDATLLERVV
+644 DVDAALLERVV
-655 LLSEEEFLGALDEAL
+655 VLTEEEFLAALDEAL
-670 AAELLVESDA
+670 GAELLVESDV

-700 SGPRR
+700 SAPRR
-705 ARIHKRVGE
+705 ARIHKRVGD
-714 AIEAMQ
+714 AIEAAQ
-720 GRRRERYLPELAY
+720 GRRHERYLPVLAY
-733 HFTRGADPEDA
+733 HFTRAADPENA
-744 QKAITYAVRA
+744 EKAITYAFRA

-763 HEEAAEHYARAIDV
+763 HEEAAEHYARALDV
-777 QGRFQPEASER
+777 QSRFQPEASER
-788 RCELLL
+788 RCELML
-794 RLGEARVRAGERA
+794 RLGEARVRGGDRA

-819 AERLGD
+819 AEQLGD

-831 AAIGASRRYV
+831 AAIGASRPYV

-861 EPDRSLV
+861 EPQRSLV
-868 RVRLLACLCGAIY
+868 RVRLLACLCGAVY

-886 DRMRALSDEAIEIA
+886 DRMPALSDEAMAIA

-910 YACSARRRILWDA
+910 YACSARRRVLWDA
-923 PHLSERVEVSTE
+923 PHLGERIEVSTE

-969 TAQMEAFDG
+969 DAQIEAFDA
-978 GASRLRESL
+978 GAQRLRQPL
-987 YEWSTIV
+987 FEWNSIL
-994 WRAMSALLA
+994 WRAMRALLA
-1003 GQLERAD
+1003 GSFETAD
-1010 VLASE
+1010 RLASE

-1020 APAEAVT
+1020 AAAEAVT
-1027 ASQYYSIQVLGIR
+1027 VSQYYAIQVLAIR
-1040 REQGRMGELEHAA
+1040 RDRGTMGELEQAA
-1053 RKLVDD
+1053 RQLVDD
-1059 NPGRPAW
+1059 NPARPAW

-1072 LLCEEGRLDEA
+1072 LLSEERRLSEA
-1083 REEFERLAAGGFDD
+1083 REEFERLATNDFDD
-1097 VPKDLDWLI
+1097 VPKDLDWMI

-1129 KLGPYAAVN
+1129 KLEPYAGVN
-1138 VVIGLAAVCL
+1138 VVIGLAAACL
-1148 GSAESFLGKLA
+1148 GSAASFLGNLA
-1159 ATMGDGARAERHFE
+1159 ATMGRPDEARRHFE
-1173 RALEANAQLG
+1173 RALEANAALG
-1183 ARACLARTQV
+1183 APGCLARTQV

-1200 SGPRAAELIA
+1200 PGPRAEELLAEAERIA
-1210 AASATAA
+1210 AD
-1217 ELGLGAVTRKV
+1217 LGLGAVARKV
-1228 AKLERVG
+1228 AEIRGS

>member
-1 LPQVERALEI
+1 MQRRRCRYVSRTLPQAERSLEM

-31 RLRGKQVPL
+31 RLRGRQVPL

-46 LHRARHV
+46 LNRSRHV

-64 DQPPVSQDAALRTL
+64 EAPPVSQDAALRTL

-84 SLGASTLA
+84 SLGSSALA
-92 GRDELILTLPE
+92 GRDELILALPE

-108 VEAAAAEVARAVDA
+108 VEAAAAEVAHALDA
-122 LEGGD
+122 LERGD

-139 NIASRGLLPGS
+139 NIASRGLLPGA

-155 EPPRR
+155 EAPRR
-160 ELEAVRQQALE
+160 ELEDVRQQALE

-192 RTLIETQPYRESG
+192 RTLIETEPYRESG

-214 ARGDVAEAMRVFDG
+214 ARGNVAEALRVFDA

-235 ELGTA
+235 ELGTN
-240 PSPEAIVAHER
+240 PSAEAIAAHER
-251 LLRPEPRTGEPG
+251 LLRPPERAGELRG
-263 GRSDQGASSIPL
+263 GDGAGAADQGLSSIPL
-275 PAELRHRARAQLIGR
+275 PADLRHRAQGELIGR
-290 EQEIGELEERWDLA
+290 AQEMADLEARWDWA
-304 CGGVGGGRS
+304 CGGGGAGS
-313 GGRDGGR
+313 SVVAAV
-320 DGGLDGRLDGGLDGR
+320 
-335 RDGGPAGGLEG
+335 DGGP
-346 GLEGGREGG
+346 
-355 ADPEARSG
+355 EAQSG

-388 DAGAIVL
+388 RAGAIVL

-413 LRHWAMNAVLTDLRA
+413 LRHWAMNAQLTDLRA
-428 NTREYG
+428 STREYG

-494 RPTLLLLRHMA
+494 RPTLLLLRHLA

-520 AADRRGDTFTNALGE
+520 AAERRGDTFTSALGE

-552 SETAELVLL
+552 SETAELVRV
-561 RAGENPA
+561 RAGESPA
-568 RAFARA
+568 RGFARA

-586 EEIIRHLIEAGV
+586 EEMIRHLIEAGV
-598 EVGRASA
+598 QVGRAGA

-617 KQVIAFRLGR
+617 KQVIALRLGR
-627 LEAPAAE
+627 LDAPAAE

-644 DIDATLLERVV
+644 DVDAALLERVV
-655 LLSEEEFLGALDEAL
+655 QLEEDEFLSALDEAL
-670 AAELLVESDA
+670 GAVLLVESDDKA
-680 KPGSYLFS
+680 GSYLFS

-733 HFTRGADPEDA
+733 HFTRGADPDDA
-744 QKAITYAVRA
+744 EKAITYALRA

-763 HEEAAEHYARAIDV
+763 HEEAAEHYARALDV
-777 QGRFQPEASER
+777 QGRFEPEASAR

-794 RLGEARVRAGERA
+794 ALGEARVRGGERA

-841 QPPGVVDT
+841 QPSGVVDT

-868 RVRLLACLCGAIY
+868 RVRLLSCLCGAIY

-886 DRMRALSDEAIEIA
+886 DRMRELSDEAIEIA
-900 TELGDPEARA
+900 GELGDPEARA
-910 YACSARRRILWDA
+910 YACSARRRVLWDA
-923 PHLSERVEVSTE
+923 PHLAERIEVSTE

-943 GNLELQLQ
+943 GNIELQLQ

-963 GDRDAV
+963 GDLAAVDAQLD
-969 TAQMEAFDG
+969 AFEA
-978 GASRLRESL
+978 GADVLRQPL
-987 YEWSTIV
+987 FEWNSIL
-994 WRAMSALLA
+994 WRAMRALLA
-1003 GQLERAD
+1003 GALGRAD
-1010 VLASE
+1010 RLASE

-1027 ASQYYSIQVLGIR
+1027 ASQYYAIQVLGIR
-1040 REQGRMGELEHAA
+1040 RDQGRMGELERPA
-1053 RKLVDD
+1053 RQLVED

-1083 REEFERLAAGGFDD
+1083 REEFERLASADFEDI
-1097 VPKDLDWLI
+1097 PKDLDW
-1106 AMTLLSDVC
+1106 MTAIVLLSDVC
-1115 ADLGDGERAALLYA
+1115 AELGDGERAALLYP
-1129 KLGPYAAVN
+1129 KLEPYADVN

-1148 GSAESFLGKLA
+1148 GSAASFLGKLA
-1159 ATMGDGARAERHFE
+1159 ATMGRTDLAAGHYE
-1173 RALEANAQLG
+1173 RALSANAALG
-1183 ARACLARTQV
+1183 APGCLARTQV
-1193 DYARALG
+1193 DYALALG
-1200 SGPRAAELIA
+1200 RDPRAAELLA
-1210 AASATAA
+1210 AAAATAD
-1217 ELGLGAVTRKV
+1217 ELGLGAVARKV
-1228 AKLERVG
+1228 AELAGPRRS

>member
-1 LPQVERALEI
+1 M

-31 RLRGKQVPL
+31 RLRGRQVPL

-46 LHRARHV
+46 LNRARHV

-64 DQPPVSQDAALRTL
+64 EAPPVSQDAALRTL

-84 SLGASTLA
+84 SLGSSTLA
-92 GRDELILTLPE
+92 GRDELILALPE

-108 VEAAAAEVARAVDA
+108 VEAAAAEVARALDA
-122 LEGGD
+122 LERGD

-139 NIASRGLLPGS
+139 NIASRGLLPGA

-155 EPPRR
+155 EAPRR

-171 VIGRAG
+171 AIGRAG

-192 RTLIETQPYRESG
+192 RTLIETEPYRESG

-214 ARGDVAEAMRVFDG
+214 ARGNVAEALRVFDA

-235 ELGTA
+235 ELGTN
-240 PSPEAIVAHER
+240 PSAEAIAAHER
-251 LLRPEPRTGEPG
+251 LLRPQERGGELRG
-263 GRSDQGASSIPL
+263 GDGDGATDHGLSSIPL
-275 PAELRHRARAQLIGR
+275 PADLRHRAQGELIGR
-290 EQEIGELEERWDLA
+290 AQEMADLEARWDWA
-304 CGGVGGGRS
+304 CGGGGAGS
-313 GGRDGGR
+313 SVVAAV
-320 DGGLDGRLDGGLDGR
+320 
-335 RDGGPAGGLEG
+335 DGGP
-346 GLEGGREGG
+346 
-355 ADPEARSG
+355 EAQSG

-388 DAGAIVL
+388 RAGAIVL

-413 LRHWAMNAVLTDLRA
+413 LRHWAMNAQLADLRSS
-428 NTREYG
+428 TREYG

-494 RPTLLLLRHMA
+494 RPTLLLLRHLA

-520 AADRRGDTFTNALGE
+520 AAERRGDTFTSALGE

-552 SETAELVLL
+552 SETAELVRV
-561 RAGENPA
+561 RAGESPA
-568 RAFARA
+568 RGFARA

-586 EEIIRHLIEAGV
+586 EEMIRHLIEAGV
-598 EVGRASA
+598 QVGSAGA

-617 KQVIAFRLGR
+617 KQVIALRLGR
-627 LEAPAAE
+627 LDAPAAE

-644 DIDATLLERVV
+644 DVDAALLERVV
-655 LLSEEEFLGALDEAL
+655 QLEEDEFLSALDEAL
-670 AAELLVESDA
+670 GAVLLVESDDKA
-680 KPGSYLFS
+680 GSYLFS

-733 HFTRGADPEDA
+733 HFTRGADPDDA
-744 QKAITYAVRA
+744 EKAITYALRA

-763 HEEAAEHYARAIDV
+763 HEEAAEHYARALDV
-777 QGRFQPEASER
+777 QGRFEPEASVR

-794 RLGEARVRAGERA
+794 RLGEARVRGGERA

-886 DRMRALSDEAIEIA
+886 DRMESISDEAMGIA

-910 YACSARRRILWDA
+910 YACSARRRVLWDA
-923 PHLSERVEVSTE
+923 PHLAERIEVSTE

-943 GNLELQLQ
+943 GNIELQLQ

-963 GDRDAV
+963 GDLAAVDA
-969 TAQMEAFDG
+969 QLDAFDA
-978 GASRLRESL
+978 GADVLRQPL
-987 YEWSTIV
+987 FEWNSIL
-994 WRAMSALLA
+994 WRAMRALLVGA
-1003 GQLERAD
+1003 LGRAD
-1010 VLASE
+1010 RLASE

-1027 ASQYYSIQVLGIR
+1027 ASQYYAIQVLGIR
-1040 REQGRMGELEHAA
+1040 RDQGRMGELERPA
-1053 RKLVDD
+1053 RQLVED

-1083 REEFERLAAGGFDD
+1083 REEFERLASADFEDI
-1097 VPKDLDWLI
+1097 PKDLDWMAAI
-1106 AMTLLSDVC
+1106 VLLSDVC
-1115 ADLGDGERAALLYA
+1115 AELGDGERAALLYP
-1129 KLGPYAAVN
+1129 KLEPYADVN

-1148 GSAESFLGKLA
+1148 GSAASFLGKLA
-1159 ATMGDGARAERHFE
+1159 ATMGRSDLAAEHFE
-1173 RALEANAQLG
+1173 RALLANAALG
-1183 ARACLARTQV
+1183 APGCLARTQV

-1200 SGPRAAELIA
+1200 RDPRAAELLA
-1210 AASATAA
+1210 AAAATAD
-1217 ELGLGAVTRKV
+1217 ELGLGAVARKV
-1228 AKLERVG
+1228 AELS

>member
-1 LPQVERALEI
+1 
-11 TRIQLCGRLS
+11 
-21 VEIDGVQLSE
+21 
-31 RLRGKQVPL
+31 
-40 LLAYLV
+40 
-46 LHRARHV
+46 
-53 GRDELIDALWP
+53 
-64 DQPPVSQDAALRTL
+64 
-78 LSRLRS
+78 
-84 SLGASTLA
+84 
-92 GRDELILTLPE
+92 
-103 PVWID
+103 
-108 VEAAAAEVARAVDA
+108 
-122 LEGGD
+122 
-127 ARRAWALAQVPL
+127 
-139 NIASRGLLPGS
+139 
-150 QATWL
+150 
-155 EPPRR
+155 
-160 ELEAVRQQALE
+160 
-171 VIGRAG
+171 
-177 LVMGGTQL
+177 M
-185 QSAERAA
+185 
-192 RTLIETQPYRESG
+192 
-205 YVLLMEALA
+205 
-214 ARGDVAEAMRVFDG
+214 
-228 LRTLLRD
+228 
-235 ELGTA
+235 
-240 PSPEAIVAHER
+240 
-251 LLRPEPRTGEPG
+251 
-263 GRSDQGASSIPL
+263 
-275 PAELRHRARAQLIGR
+275 
-290 EQEIGELEERWDLA
+290 
-304 CGGVGGGRS
+304 
-313 GGRDGGR
+313 
-320 DGGLDGRLDGGLDGR
+320 
-335 RDGGPAGGLEG
+335 
-346 GLEGGREGG
+346 
-355 ADPEARSG
+355 
-363 RIVLLAGD
+363 LLAGD

-388 DAGAIVL
+388 RAGAIVL

-413 LRHWAMNAVLTDLRA
+413 LRHWAMNAQLTDLRA
-428 NTREYG
+428 STREYG

-494 RPTLLLLRHMA
+494 RPTLLLLRHLA

-520 AADRRGDTFTNALGE
+520 AAERRGDTFTSALGE

-552 SETAELVLL
+552 SETAELVRV
-561 RAGENPA
+561 RAGESPA
-568 RAFARA
+568 RGFARA

-586 EEIIRHLIEAGV
+586 EEMIRHLIEAGV
-598 EVGRASA
+598 QVGSAGA

-617 KQVIAFRLGR
+617 KQVIALRLGR
-627 LEAPAAE
+627 LDAPAAE

-644 DIDATLLERVV
+644 DVDAALLERVV
-655 LLSEEEFLGALDEAL
+655 QLEEDEFLSALDEAL
-670 AAELLVESDA
+670 GAVLLVESDD

-733 HFTRGADPEDA
+733 HFTRGADPDDA
-744 QKAITYAVRA
+744 EKAITYALRA

-763 HEEAAEHYARAIDV
+763 HEEAAEHYARALDV
-777 QGRFQPEASER
+777 QGRFEPEASAR

-794 RLGEARVRAGERA
+794 ALGEARVRGGERA

-841 QPPGVVDT
+841 QPSGVVDT

-868 RVRLLACLCGAIY
+868 RVRLLSCLCGAIY

-886 DRMRALSDEAIEIA
+886 DRMRELSDEAIEIA
-900 TELGDPEARA
+900 GELGDPEARA
-910 YACSARRRILWDA
+910 YACSARRRVLWDA
-923 PHLSERVEVSTE
+923 PHLAERIEVSTE

-943 GNLELQLQ
+943 GNIELQLQ

-963 GDRDAV
+963 GDLAAVDAQLD
-969 TAQMEAFDG
+969 AFEA
-978 GASRLRESL
+978 GADVLRQPL
-987 YEWSTIV
+987 FEWNSIL
-994 WRAMSALLA
+994 WRAMRALLA
-1003 GQLERAD
+1003 GALGRAD
-1010 VLASE
+1010 RLASE

-1027 ASQYYSIQVLGIR
+1027 ASQYYAIQVLGIR
-1040 REQGRMGELEHAA
+1040 RDQGRMGELERPA
-1053 RKLVDD
+1053 RQLVED

-1083 REEFERLAAGGFDD
+1083 REEFERLASADFEDI
-1097 VPKDLDWLI
+1097 PKDLDW
-1106 AMTLLSDVC
+1106 MTAIVLLSDVC
-1115 ADLGDGERAALLYA
+1115 AELGDGERAALLYP
-1129 KLGPYAAVN
+1129 KLEPYADVN

-1148 GSAESFLGKLA
+1148 GSAASFLGKLA
-1159 ATMGDGARAERHFE
+1159 ATMGRTDLAAGHYE
-1173 RALEANAQLG
+1173 RALSANAALG
-1183 ARACLARTQV
+1183 APGCLARTQV
-1193 DYARALG
+1193 DYALALG
-1200 SGPRAAELIA
+1200 RDPRAAELLA
-1210 AASATAA
+1210 AAAA
-1217 ELGLGAVTRKV
+1217 DRGRARAGRGGAQGRR
-1228 AKLERVG
+1228 AGRS

>member
-1 LPQVERALEI
+1 M

-31 RLRGKQVPL
+31 RLRGRQVPL

-46 LHRARHV
+46 LNRARHV

-64 DQPPVSQDAALRTL
+64 DRPPVSQDAALRTL

-84 SLGASTLA
+84 SLGSSALA

-108 VEAAAAEVARAVDA
+108 VEAAATEVARALDA
-122 LEGGD
+122 LERRD
-127 ARRAWALAQVPL
+127 ARRAWALSQVPL
-139 NIASRGLLPGS
+139 NIASRGLLPGA

-160 ELEAVRQQALE
+160 ELEDVRKQALE

-177 LVMGGTQL
+177 LMMGGTQL

-192 RTLIETQPYRESG
+192 RTLIESEPYRESG
-205 YVLLMEALA
+205 YVLLMEALS
-214 ARGDVAEAMRVFDG
+214 ARGNVAEALRVFDG
-228 LRTLLRD
+228 LRMLLRD
-235 ELGTA
+235 ELGTN
-240 PSPEAIVAHER
+240 PSAEAIAAHER
-251 LLRPEPRTGEPG
+251 LLRPVERGGEPG
-263 GRSDQGASSIPL
+263 GPPDVDLGPSAIPL
-275 PAELRHRARAQLIGR
+275 PAELRQRAQGPLIGR
-290 EQEIGELEERWDLA
+290 AQEMADLVARWDRA
-304 CGGVGGGRS
+304 CGVAGP
-313 GGRDGGR
+313 
-320 DGGLDGRLDGGLDGR
+320 GGLV
-335 RDGGPAGGLEG
+335 PASVP
-346 GLEGGREGG
+346 G
-355 ADPEARSG
+355 ADDANDG

-413 LRHWAMNAVLTDLRA
+413 LRHWALNAALTDLRA
-428 NTREYG
+428 STREYG

-473 LTELSRSAPV
+473 LTDLSRSAPV

-494 RPTLLLLRHMA
+494 RPTLLLLRHLA

-515 LGAYR
+515 IGAYR
-520 AADRRGDTFTNALGE
+520 STERGDTFASAMAE
-535 LRRDRLA
+535 LRRDRFA
-542 SQLDIRGLSE
+542 AQLDIRGLSE
-552 SETAELVLL
+552 SETSELVRV
-561 RAGENPA
+561 RAGVSPA
-568 RAFARA
+568 RAFAHA

-598 EVGRASA
+598 QVGSASA

-644 DIDATLLERVV
+644 DIDAALLERVV
-655 LLSEEEFLGALDEAL
+655 VLGEEEFLAALEEAL
-670 AAELLVESDA
+670 GAELLVESDDN
-680 KPGSYLFS
+680 PGNYLFS

-700 SGPRR
+700 SAPRR
-705 ARIHKRVGE
+705 GRIHKRVGE

-720 GRRRERYLPELAY
+720 GRRQERYLPELAY
-733 HFTRGADPEDA
+733 HFTRAADPEDA
-744 QKAITYAVRA
+744 EKAITYAFRA

-763 HEEAAEHYARAIDV
+763 HEEAAEHYARALDV

-794 RLGEARVRAGERA
+794 RLGEARVRGGDRA

-825 GASLAR
+825 GSALAR
-831 AAIGASRRYV
+831 AAIGASRQYV

-849 ELIAMIE
+849 GLIAMIE

-861 EPDRSLV
+861 QPERSLV
-868 RVRLLACLCGAIY
+868 RVRLLACLCGAVY

-886 DRMRALSDEAIEIA
+886 DRMPALSDEATAIA
-900 TELGDPEARA
+900 TELDDPEARA
-910 YACSARRRILWDA
+910 YACGAQRRVLWDA
-923 PHLSERVEVSTE
+923 PHLAERIEVSTE

-969 TAQMEAFDG
+969 DAQIEAFDA
-978 GASRLRESL
+978 GAQRLRQPL
-987 YEWSTIV
+987 YQWNSIL
-994 WRAMSALLA
+994 WRAMLALLGGSFA
-1003 GQLERAD
+1003 AAEK
-1010 VLASE
+1010 LAAE
-1015 ALAAG
+1015 AVAAG

-1027 ASQYYSIQVLGIR
+1027 VSQYYAIQLLGIR
-1040 REQGRMGELEHAA
+1040 RDQGRMGELEPAA
-1053 RKLVDD
+1053 RKMIEE
-1059 NPGRPAW
+1059 NPARPAW

-1083 REEFERLAAGGFDD
+1083 REEFSRLAIGDFNDI
-1097 VPKDLDWLI
+1097 PKDLDWLI
-1106 AMTLLSDVC
+1106 AIVLLSDVC
-1115 ADLGDGERAALLYA
+1115 ADLGDGDRAALLYA
-1129 KLGPYAAVN
+1129 KLEPYADVN

-1148 GSAESFLGKLA
+1148 GSAAGFLGRLA
-1159 ATMGDGARAERHFE
+1159 ATMGRTDLAASHFE
-1173 RALEANAQLG
+1173 HALEANAELG
-1183 ARACLARTQV
+1183 APACLARTQV
-1193 DYARALG
+1193 DYARGLG
-1200 SGPRAAELIA
+1200 PGPRAEELLQA
-1210 AASATAA
+1210 AGRTAA
-1217 ELGLGAVTRKV
+1217 ELGLGAVTRKI
-1228 AKLERVG
+1228 AALRAS

>member
-1 LPQVERALEI
+1 M

-46 LHRARHV
+46 LNRARHV

-64 DQPPVSQDAALRTL
+64 NQPPVSQDAALRTL

-84 SLGASTLA
+84 SLGASALA
-92 GRDELILTLPE
+92 GRDELILALPE

-108 VEAAAAEVARAVDA
+108 VEAAAAEVAGAVGA
-122 LEGGD
+122 LDRGD

-214 ARGDVAEAMRVFDG
+214 ARGDVAEALRVFDG
-228 LRTLLRD
+228 LRTLLRE

-251 LLRPEPRTGEPG
+251 LLRPVARVGEAGAPP
-263 GRSDQGASSIPL
+263 DQGTSAIPL
-275 PAELRHRARAQLIGR
+275 PAELRHRAQAQLIGR
-290 EQEIGELEERWDLA
+290 QQEMDELQERWDDA
-304 CGGVGGGRS
+304 CGVVAGGGRS
-313 GGRDGGR
+313 EDRDGGV
-320 DGGLDGRLDGGLDGR
+320 
-335 RDGGPAGGLEG
+335 A
-346 GLEGGREGG
+346 GGREG
-355 ADPEARSG
+355 ADPDGRNG

-413 LRHWAMNAVLTDLRA
+413 LRYWAMNAQLSDLRA
-428 NTREYG
+428 STREYG

-494 RPTLLLLRHMA
+494 RPTLLLLRHLA
-505 RATNPARLLI
+505 RATSPARLLI

-520 AADRRGDTFTNALGE
+520 SADRRGDTFTNALGE

-552 SETAELVLL
+552 AETAELVRL
-561 RAGENPA
+561 RAGQIPA

-598 EVGRASA
+598 QVERASP

-634 LLRVAAVIGR
+634 LLRVSAVIGR
-644 DIDATLLERVV
+644 DVDAALLERVV
-655 LLSEEEFLGALDEAL
+655 LLSEEEFLAALDEAL
-670 AAELLVESDA
+670 AAELLVESDE

-705 ARIHKRVGE
+705 ARMHKRVGE

-744 QKAITYAVRA
+744 QKAITYAFRA

-777 QGRFQPEASER
+777 QGRFQPEASAR

-807 LGSSAFREAAAL
+807 LGSHAFREAAAL

-841 QPPGVVDT
+841 QPPGAVDT

-881 YSPER
+881 YSP
-886 DRMRALSDEAIEIA
+886 DGHRMRALSDEAIEIA

-910 YACSARRRILWDA
+910 YALSARRRILWDA

-969 TAQMEAFDG
+969 TAQIEAFDA
-978 GASRLRESL
+978 GANRLRQPL
-987 YEWSTIV
+987 YEWSSIV

-1003 GQLERAD
+1003 GQLDRAD

-1027 ASQYYSIQVLGIR
+1027 ASQYYAIQVLGIR
-1040 REQGRMGELEHAA
+1040 REQGRMGELENAA
-1053 RKLVDD
+1053 RQLVDD

-1072 LLCEEGRLDEA
+1072 LLCEEGRLDDA
-1083 REEFERLAAGGFDD
+1083 RDEFEKLAAGDFDD
-1097 VPKDLDWLI
+1097 VPEDLDWTI

-1115 ADLGDGERAALLYA
+1115 ADLGDAERAAILYA
-1129 KLGPYAAVN
+1129 KLKPYAAVN

-1159 ATMGDGARAERHFE
+1159 ATMGDSAGAEYHFE
-1173 RALEANAQLG
+1173 RALAADALLG
-1183 ARACLARTQV
+1183 APACLARTQV

-1200 SGPRAAELIA
+1200 SGPRAEELIA
-1210 AASATAA
+1210 AAAQTAA
-1217 ELGLGAVTRKV
+1217 ELGLGAVARKV
-1228 AKLERVG
+1228 AELERVG